1 MEKKGI
7 GRKEFIKTS
16 CSLIGLGVL
25 AGIAESCSSYKVF
38 KTKLI
43 AGTIAIPLSEF
54 AMEEVRIVRTPGVG
68 YDILVRKMG
77 SNSFTA
83 LLLRCTHQDWDL
95 QVGKNQINC
104 TYHGS
109 VFDWMGNVKTGPAST
124 RLRSLP
130 TRVENETLLLT
141 FGK

>member
-1 MEKKGI
+1 MEKKRI
-7 GRKEFIKTS
+7 GRKDFIKAS

-38 KTKLI
+38 KTKLTD
-43 AGTIAIPLSEF
+43 GTITIPLSEF
-54 AMEEVRIVRTPGVG
+54 ALEEVRIVRAPGVG

-77 SNSFTA
+77 PTSFTA

-124 RLRSLP
+124 RLKSLT
-130 TRVENETLLLT
+130 TRIENELLLL
-141 FGK
+141 KYA